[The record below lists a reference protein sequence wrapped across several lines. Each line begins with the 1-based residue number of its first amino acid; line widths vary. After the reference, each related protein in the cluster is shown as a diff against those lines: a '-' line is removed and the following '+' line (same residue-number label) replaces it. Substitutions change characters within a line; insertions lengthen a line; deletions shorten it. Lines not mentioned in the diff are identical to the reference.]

1 MTNSSHSI
9 RPDHTIGVAVDDI
22 ATLLGVEA
30 RHPGV
35 TVFGVASSASD
46 VRPGDVFFALPGSR
60 KHGAEFAVDAIE
72 RGAAAVVTD
81 DAGALALVDAQVP
94 VLSITD
100 PRSRL
105 GDVSAR
111 VYGTDSR
118 RPRLFGVTGTNGKT
132 TAVYLVTAILNAV
145 GQRTGMSSTSE
156 KFIAGERYSSR
167 LTTPEADEIHA
178 FLARMSEASVTDAA
192 IEISAH
198 ALSRHRVDALHWDV
212 VGFTNFS
219 QDHLDD
225 YGSMEDYFQ
234 AKLSLFTPE
243 RSTRGVV
250 VLDSPWCERVVRES
264 QIPVTTVCL
273 AGEAN
278 ADWTVTVTGRLPDS
292 TTFTLTGP
300 DGVHLESRVAMV
312 GDFSAVNAALAIV
325 MCLEGGIAVE
335 TIRAGIGLPRGITVD
350 IPGRTEIVSGETGP
364 TFYVDYGHTPEAFAT
379 TLQALRAITSGSL
392 IMVCGADGDRDT
404 SKREA
409 MGGNAARESDVLIV
423 TDYHPRTENPAA
435 IRAQLIAGAR
445 DAHTACD
452 IREVPDPRDAVRL
465 AVSLASTGDTILYA
479 GPGHEDYRD
488 VGTHRISYSARDD
501 ARSALREAGWS

>member
-1 MTNSSHSI
+1 
-9 RPDHTIGVAVDDI
+9 
-22 ATLLGVEA
+22 
-30 RHPGV
+30 
-35 TVFGVASSASD
+35 
-46 VRPGDVFFALPGSR
+46 
-60 KHGAEFAVDAIE
+60 
-72 RGAAAVVTD
+72 VVTD
-81 DAGALALVDAQVP
+81 PVGAQVLAGATVP
-94 VLSITD
+94 ILSIVD

-111 VYGTDSR
+111 VYATDSQ

-132 TAVYLVTAILNAV
+132 TAVYLLTAILEAV
-145 GQRTGMSSTSE
+145 GRRTGMSSTSE

-178 FLARMSEASVTDAA
+178 FIARMSEAKVTDAA

-225 YGSMEDYFQ
+225 YGSMDEYFE

-250 VLDSPWCERVVRES
+250 VLDSPWCDRVVKES
-264 QIPVTTVCL
+264 RIPVTTVGL
-273 AGEAN
+273 VGGPT
-278 ADWTVTVTGRLPDS
+278 ADWTVTVTGRHPDS
-292 TTFTLTGP
+292 TTFALAGP
-300 DGVHLESRVAMV
+300 DGAHLESRVAMV

-325 MCLEGGIAVE
+325 MCLEGGISLEA
-335 TIRAGIGLPRGITVD
+335 IREGIGLSEGITVE
-350 IPGRTEIVSGETGP
+350 IPGRTEIVSGQTGP

-379 TLQALRAITSGSL
+379 TLQALRAITPGTL
-392 IMVCGADGDRDT
+392 IMVCGADGDRDA

-409 MGGNAARESDVLIV
+409 MGRNAARESDVLIV
-423 TDYHPRTENPAA
+423 TDYHPRTEDPAA

-445 DAHTACD
+445 DAHSTCD
-452 IREVPDPRDAVRL
+452 IREVSDPRDAVRL
-465 AVSLASTGDTILYA
+465 AVSLATTGDTILYA

-488 VGTHRISYSARDD
+488 VGTHRISYSARED
-501 ARSALREAGWS
+501 ARNALHEAGWS

>member
-22 ATLLGVEA
+22 ATLLGVES
-30 RHPGV
+30 RHADV
-35 TVFGVASSASD
+35 MVFGVASSSSD

-60 KHGAEFAVDAIE
+60 QHGAEFALSAIE
-72 RGAAAVVTD
+72 RGAVAVVTD
-81 DAGALALVDAQVP
+81 PIGAQVLVDATVP
-94 VLSITD
+94 VLSIVD

-111 VYGTDSR
+111 VYGTETH

-132 TAVYLVTAILNAV
+132 TAVYLVTAILDAV
-145 GQRTGMSSTSE
+145 GQRTAMSSTSE

-178 FLARMSEASVTDAA
+178 FVARMSEANVTDAA

-225 YGSMEDYFQ
+225 YGSMEEYFQ

-243 RSTRGVV
+243 RATRGVV
-250 VLDSPWCERVVRES
+250 VLDSPWCERLVSES
-264 QIPVTTVCL
+264 RIPVTTVSL
-273 AGEAN
+273 AGGPMAH
-278 ADWTVTVTGRLPDS
+278 WTVTVTDRHPES
-292 TTFTLTGP
+292 TTFALTGP
-300 DGVHLESRVAMV
+300 RGACLESRVAMV

-325 MCLEGGIAVE
+325 MCLEGGVSLEA
-335 TIRAGIGLPRGITVD
+335 IRTAIGLPGGITVD
-350 IPGRTEIVSGETGP
+350 IPGRTEIVSGQTGP
-364 TFYVDYGHTPEAFAT
+364 TFYVDYGHTPEAFST
-379 TLQALRAITSGSL
+379 TLQALRAITSGKL
-392 IMVCGADGDRDT
+392 IMVCGADGDRDS

-409 MGGNAARESDVLIV
+409 MGSNAARESDVLIV
-423 TDYHPRTENPAA
+423 TDYHPRTEDPAV

-445 DAHTACD
+445 DVQSTCD

-465 AVSLASTGDTILYA
+465 AVSLATTGDTILYA

-501 ARSALREAGWS
+501 ARSALHEAGWS